1 VPLRS
6 LLEPERRPSRQWL
19 IAIATALMSAA
30 YGGYQ
35 SWSIQLTRTLPLDLD
50 GWGELAR
57 RIAASG
63 QVWSVLFGPPSLWKG
78 PVVPFIFGTVYAIWP
93 RPESILVFNVLC
105 FTLASLLL
113 ALTSLRLGA
122 PPIAVVI
129 ALLAWIV
136 YPPHSYVYGYYL
148 AEPVVVL
155 ASTVTFVLFVSA
167 LRTRR
172 LPYFLAAGVSAGL
185 LVLMRAPFILV
196 VAGMVIMTFITL
208 RRTRPAAAGCL
219 VLGILI
225 SYVPWPVRNYV
236 HLGWP
241 LPFTMEGGKILFQGV
256 YIAADD
262 AQSFVELRKR
272 PEFARLEKAASRMPP
287 RQEYVFWQRLA
298 FDEIRRDPPGQLV
311 LIVRKTVRF
320 RVDLP
325 NFTWVPR
332 WKTAVA
338 AAISLPLAFF
348 GAWATRQQLLTQ
360 VAVLWVGGLWVFHG
374 IVRCQQ
380 RYNFPVLPL
389 LFLLSMLGALTLYQ
403 RWQSRRALAVV
414 EPHSTPV

>member
-1 VPLRS
+1 VPVDS
-6 LLEPERRPSRQWL
+6 LLKPECRPLRQWL
-19 IAIATALMSAA
+19 IALAVALTSAA

-35 SWSIQLTRTLPLDLD
+35 AWSIQLTRTLPLDLD

-63 QVWSVLFGPPSLWKG
+63 HVWSVLLGPPSLWKG
-78 PVVPFIFGTVYAIWP
+78 PVVPFIFGLVYAVWP

-105 FTLASLLL
+105 FALAAFLL
-113 ALTSLRLGA
+113 ALSWLRLGA
-122 PPIAVVI
+122 PPIAAVL
-129 ALLAWIV
+129 ALLAWIF

-148 AEPVVVL
+148 AEPVLVL
-155 ASTVTFVLFVSA
+155 ASTITFVLFVA
-167 LRTRR
+167 AMRTRR
-172 LPYFLAAGVSAGL
+172 LVYFLATGLSAGI
-185 LVLMRAPFILV
+185 LVLIRAPFVLV
-196 VAGMVIMTFITL
+196 VVAMVVMTFIAL
-208 RRTRPAAAGCL
+208 RRTRPAAAVCL
-219 VLGILI
+219 ILGILV
-225 SYVPWPVRNYV
+225 SYGPWPMRNYL

-272 PEFARLEKAASRMPP
+272 PEFARLEQAASRMPP

-298 FDEIRRDPPGQLV
+298 FDEIRRDPTGQLV
-311 LIVRKTVRF
+311 LIVRKTIRF
-320 RVDLP
+320 WVDLP

-338 AAISLPLAFF
+338 AAVSLPLAVW
-348 GAWATRQQLLTQ
+348 GAWTTRPQLLTQ
-360 VAVLWVGGLWVFHG
+360 AAVLWVGGLWAFHG

-403 RWQSRRALAVV
+403 EWRSRRAMAVSDS
-414 EPHSTPV
+414 HSTPV